1 MLGYPRGA
9 TADRRPGANH
19 AMVQYG
25 IPAYISSDNGSEF
38 IANKV
43 PETEQEQAQFSIQRI
58 YVKDVSFESPQ
69 GAAAFQKQWKPK
81 VSQDMNSRTNKI
93 DEDLYEVVLRV
104 TITMADGEDTIY
116 LAEVEQAGL
125 FTIKGFTEQQMPQVI
140 NTTCPSILFPYLRE
154 TIDNIVTKGGFP
166 ALMLPPINF
175 DALFASAV
183 QQAAQ
188 EAKKEDDNT
197 KH

>member
-1 MLGYPRGA
+1 MTEET
-9 TADRRPGANH
+9 TAA
-19 AMVQYG
+19 Q
-25 IPAYISSDNGSEF
+25 
-38 IANKV
+38 
-43 PETEQEQAQFSIQRI
+43 QEQVQFSIQRI
-58 YVKDVSFESPQ
+58 YLRDISFETPQ

-81 VSQDMNSRTNKI
+81 VSQDMNTKTNKI
-93 DEDLYEVVLRV
+93 DDGLYEVTLRV

-125 FTIKGFTEQQMPQVI
+125 FNIKGFTDQQLPQVI
-140 NTTCPSILFPYLRE
+140 NASCPSILFPYLRE

-183 QQAAQ
+183 QKAAEQAKG
-188 EAKKEDDNT
+188 EEDNT

>member
-1 MLGYPRGA
+1 M
-9 TADRRPGANH
+9 
-19 AMVQYG
+19 
-25 IPAYISSDNGSEF
+25 SE
-38 IANKV
+38 
-43 PETEQEQAQFSIQRI
+43 ETTTSAAAAEQEQAQFSIQRI
-58 YVKDVSFESPQ
+58 YVKDISFESPQ

-81 VSQDMNSRTNKI
+81 VSQDMNTKTNKI
-93 DEDLYEVVLRV
+93 DDGLYEVALRA

-116 LAEVEQAGL
+116 LIEVEQAGL
-125 FTIKGFTEQQMPQVI
+125 FTIKGFADQQLPQVI
-140 NTTCPSILFPYLRE
+140 NASCPSILFPYLRE

-183 QQAAQ
+183 QQAAEQ
-188 EAKKEDDNT
+188 AQSDQDNT

>member
-1 MLGYPRGA
+1 
-9 TADRRPGANH
+9 
-19 AMVQYG
+19 MVK
-25 IPAYISSDNGSEF
+25 DL
-38 IANKV
+38 
-43 PETEQEQAQFSIQRI
+43 I

>member
-1 MLGYPRGA
+1 MSEEA
-9 TADRRPGANH
+9 TTTA
-19 AMVQYG
+19 
-25 IPAYISSDNGSEF
+25 
-38 IANKV
+38 
-43 PETEQEQAQFSIQRI
+43 TEAEKEQAQFSIQRI

-69 GAAAFQKQWKPK
+69 GVAAFQKQWKPK

-93 DEDLYEVVLRV
+93 DDDLYEVVLRV
-104 TITMADGEDTIY
+104 TITMTDGEDTIY

-154 TIDNIVTKGGFP
+154 TIDNIITKGGFP

-175 DALFASAV
+175 DALCASAV
-183 QQAAQ
+183 QQAAA
-188 EAKKEDDNT
+188 EVAKKEEDNT

>member
-1 MLGYPRGA
+1 M
-9 TADRRPGANH
+9 
-19 AMVQYG
+19 
-25 IPAYISSDNGSEF
+25 SE
-38 IANKV
+38 
-43 PETEQEQAQFSIQRI
+43 ETSTSAAEAEQEQAQFSIQRI
-58 YVKDVSFESPQ
+58 YIKDVSFESPQ
-69 GAAAFQKQWKPK
+69 GVAAFQKQWKPK

-183 QQAAQ
+183 QQAAE
-188 EAKKEDDNT
+188 EAKKEEDNT

>member
-1 MLGYPRGA
+1 MTEET
-9 TADRRPGANH
+9 TAA
-19 AMVQYG
+19 Q
-25 IPAYISSDNGSEF
+25 
-38 IANKV
+38 
-43 PETEQEQAQFSIQRI
+43 QEQVQFSIQRI
-58 YVKDVSFESPQ
+58 YVRDISFETPQ

-81 VSQDMNSRTNKI
+81 VSQDMNTKTNKI
-93 DEDLYEVVLRV
+93 DDGLYEVSLRV
-104 TITMADGEDTIY
+104 TITMAEGEDTIY

-125 FTIKGFTEQQMPQVI
+125 FNIKGFTDQQLPQVI
-140 NTTCPSILFPYLRE
+140 NASCPSILFPYLRE

-183 QQAAQ
+183 QKAAAQ
-188 EAKKEDDNT
+188 AKGEEDNT

>member
-1 MLGYPRGA
+1 MSEEA
-9 TADRRPGANH
+9 TTTA
-19 AMVQYG
+19 
-25 IPAYISSDNGSEF
+25 
-38 IANKV
+38 
-43 PETEQEQAQFSIQRI
+43 TEAEKEQAQFSIQRI

-69 GAAAFQKQWKPK
+69 GVAAFQKQWKPK

-93 DEDLYEVVLRV
+93 DDDLYEVVLRV
-104 TITMADGEDTIY
+104 TITMTDGEDTIY

-154 TIDNIVTKGGFP
+154 TIDNIITKGGFP

-183 QQAAQ
+183 QQATE
-188 EAKKEDDNT
+188 EAKKNEDNT

>member
-1 MLGYPRGA
+1 M
-9 TADRRPGANH
+9 
-19 AMVQYG
+19 
-25 IPAYISSDNGSEF
+25 SE
-38 IANKV
+38 
-43 PETEQEQAQFSIQRI
+43 ETTTSAAAEEQEQAQFSIQRI
-58 YVKDVSFESPQ
+58 YIKDISFESPQ

-81 VSQDMNSRTNKI
+81 VSQDMNTKTNKI
-93 DEDLYEVVLRV
+93 DDDLYEVVLRV

-125 FTIKGFTEQQMPQVI
+125 FTIKGITEQQLPQVI

-154 TIDNIVTKGGFP
+154 TIDNIVTRGGFP

-183 QQAAQ
+183 QQAA
-188 EAKKEDDNT
+188 EKAKSDEEST

>member
-1 MLGYPRGA
+1 MTEET
-9 TADRRPGANH
+9 TAA
-19 AMVQYG
+19 Q
-25 IPAYISSDNGSEF
+25 
-38 IANKV
+38 
-43 PETEQEQAQFSIQRI
+43 QEQVQFSIQRI
-58 YVKDVSFESPQ
+58 YVRDISFETPQ

-81 VSQDMNSRTNKI
+81 VSQDMNTKTNKI
-93 DEDLYEVVLRV
+93 DDGLYEVSLRV
-104 TITMADGEDTIY
+104 TITMAEGEDTIY

-125 FTIKGFTEQQMPQVI
+125 VNIKGFTDQQLPQVI
-140 NTTCPSILFPYLRE
+140 NASCPSILFPYLRE

-183 QQAAQ
+183 QKAAAQ
-188 EAKKEDDNT
+188 AKGEEDNT

>member
-1 MLGYPRGA
+1 MSEET
-9 TADRRPGANH
+9 TASA
-19 AMVQYG
+19 A
-25 IPAYISSDNGSEF
+25 
-38 IANKV
+38 
-43 PETEQEQAQFSIQRI
+43 ETEQEQAQFSIQRI

-69 GAAAFQKQWKPK
+69 GVAAFQKQWKPK

-93 DEDLYEVVLRV
+93 EEDLYEVVLRV

-154 TIDNIVTKGGFP
+154 TIDSIVTKGGFP

-175 DALFASAV
+175 DALFASAI
-183 QQAAQ
+183 QQAAAE
-188 EAKKEDDNT
+188 EAKKEEDNT